1 MHQPSILH
9 RAWAEIDLS
18 ALENNVRCI
27 QEILPEHTD
36 FMAVV
41 KADAYGHGDA
51 VICTALHK
59 MGIRWFAVS
68 NLEEA
73 LSVRQYCPDSE
84 IFILGYTPPEL
95 APELTKHHIIQGVM
109 STEYAQELA
118 AHAGSEPVR
127 CHIKLDTGMGRIG
140 FRSADPQACVEE
152 LLPLFALPQL
162 KIEGLYTH
170 FAVADCP
177 NDAEN
182 TAYTDEQERRILAI
196 YDLLAEN
203 GHQLQ
208 HLHFMNSA
216 ATVYRPNPRCTLAR
230 VGIILYG
237 LLPNYPVP
245 VPLPLKP
252 VMTLKSVISH
262 IKEAEAGDCI
272 SYGRT
277 YTVSHPCRIATVT
290 IGYADGY
297 SRLLSN
303 KAYAIVHGVAC
314 PIVGRVCM
322 DQLMLDIS
330 EVKDPVKP
338 GDEVTMFGTEG
349 NVTIT
354 PDELAAFY
362 GTIGYE
368 IVCGISKRV
377 PRVVVNGDIE

>member
-140 FRSADPQACVEE
+140 FRSADPQE
-152 LLPLFALPQL
+152 
-162 KIEGLYTH
+162 I
-170 FAVADCP
+170 
-177 NDAEN
+177 
-182 TAYTDEQERRILAI
+182 
-196 YDLLAEN
+196 
-203 GHQLQ
+203 
-208 HLHFMNSA
+208 
-216 ATVYRPNPRCTLAR
+216 
-230 VGIILYG
+230 
-237 LLPNYPVP
+237 
-245 VPLPLKP
+245 
-252 VMTLKSVISH
+252 
-262 IKEAEAGDCI
+262 
-272 SYGRT
+272 GRAH
-277 YTVSHPCRIATVT
+277 V
-290 IGYADGY
+290 
-297 SRLLSN
+297 
-303 KAYAIVHGVAC
+303 
-314 PIVGRVCM
+314 
-322 DQLMLDIS
+322 
-330 EVKDPVKP
+330 
-338 GDEVTMFGTEG
+338 
-349 NVTIT
+349 
-354 PDELAAFY
+354 
-362 GTIGYE
+362 
-368 IVCGISKRV
+368 
-377 PRVVVNGDIE
+377 

>member
-1 MHQPSILH
+1 MDYLKRTWADISLDNLNHNYQQLRAKIPSGCRL
-9 RAWAEIDLS
+9 LG
-18 ALENNVRCI
+18 
-27 QEILPEHTD
+27 
-36 FMAVV
+36 VV
-41 KADAYGHGDA
+41 KADAYGHGA
-51 VICTALHK
+51 VPISRHLCELGAEFL
-59 MGIRWFAVS
+59 AVS

-73 LSVRQYCPDSE
+73 MQLRRGGIRRP
-84 IFILGYTPPEL
+84 ILILGYTPPAYARDLVAMGLRQEVHSL
-95 APELTKHHIIQGVM
+95 
-109 STEYAQELA
+109 EYARALHEELK
-118 AHAGSEPVR
+118 GSERRLKV
-127 CHIKLDTGMGRIG
+127 HIKLDTGMGRIG

-182 TAYTDEQERRILAI
+182 TAYTDEQERRILAV

>member
-1 MHQPSILH
+1 
-9 RAWAEIDLS
+9 
-18 ALENNVRCI
+18 
-27 QEILPEHTD
+27 
-36 FMAVV
+36 MAVV

-182 TAYTDEQERRILAI
+182 TAYTDEQERRILAV

-216 ATVYRPNPRCTLAR
+216 AVSYTHLTL
-230 VGIILYG
+230 
-237 LLPNYPVP
+237 P
-245 VPLPLKP
+245 
-252 VMTLKSVISH
+252 T
-262 IKEAEAGDCI
+262 
-272 SYGRT
+272 
-277 YTVSHPCRIATVT
+277 IA
-290 IGYADGY
+290 
-297 SRLLSN
+297 
-303 KAYAIVHGVAC
+303 
-314 PIVGRVCM
+314 
-322 DQLMLDIS
+322 
-330 EVKDPVKP
+330 
-338 GDEVTMFGTEG
+338 
-349 NVTIT
+349 
-354 PDELAAFY
+354 
-362 GTIGYE
+362 
-368 IVCGISKRV
+368 
-377 PRVVVNGDIE
+377 